1 MATKRTINRLYKDI
15 DLSFKVNSLSG
26 DIGKK
31 LDVNAIK
38 QSIMNLMMIEPYE
51 RKFHPELGSPLSGL
65 LFEHMSPG
73 LEQSIK
79 VVIGQIIENFEPRV
93 NLRTVGVRANYEKQ
107 LYEIGINYKIIGVDN
122 PQGLSFNLTRLR

>member
-15 DLSFKVNSLSG
+15 DMSFKVNALSG

-38 QSIMNLMMIEPYE
+38 QSIMNLMMIEPFE
-51 RKFHPELGSPLSGL
+51 RKFHPEKGSPLNAL
-65 LFEHMSPG
+65 LFENMTPG

-79 VVIGQIIENFEPRV
+79 VVVGQIIDNFEPRV
-93 NLRTVGVRANYEKQ
+93 NLRDVGVRANYENQ
-107 LYEIGINYKIIGVDN
+107 LYAVTIDYEVIGVDN

>member
-1 MATKRTINRLYKDI
+1 MAIKRTINRLYKDI

-93 NLRTVGVRANYEKQ
+93 NLTDVTVRANYEQQ

>member
-1 MATKRTINRLYKDI
+1 MAIKRTINRLYKDI
-15 DLSFKVNSLSG
+15 DLSFKVNALSG

-107 LYEIGINYKIIGVDN
+107 LYEIGIEYDIIGVDN